1 YSDLNTISTLILIYS
16 SFRKTNGLISHERTR
31 PFNILSLLKVCRAP
45 SFLTTIK
52 GDSSTLS
59 NVVKR
64 NPHDSHSLLL
74 LIAVRSSACLE
85 STTLELSYLQ
95 FGHLIRFTSQNL
107 YFHT

>member
-1 YSDLNTISTLILIYS
+1 SCNWLVIIFSNSNATHLLSHELMIPYIILILL
-16 SFRKTNGLISHERTR
+16 N
-31 PFNILSLLKVCRAP
+31 VCRDI
-45 SFLTTIK
+45 SILTTIK

-64 NPHDSHSLLL
+64 NPHYSHSLLL